1 MFLYMYHHI
10 ADELIY
16 HSVMSVYSIWQQ
28 YSMYIAYILHNIDHQ
43 GKNVDNVYIYHAL
56 IEIFYSAIS
65 LFIKATF
72 YLLKVIHHVHN

>member
-43 GKNVDNVYIYHAL
+43 GKNVDNVQLCIYTTHWYKYL
-56 IEIFYSAIS
+56 
-65 LFIKATF
+65 TF
-72 YLLKVIHHVHN
+72 Q